1 MMQAPI
7 QATRRPAAGPRGRR
21 QDTGRRDVAILLLV
35 LLVGNLGQFLW
46 HQAYAEDAE
55 KAMGI
60 LRDRAYQAE
69 QDKIEAER
77 RLADWQADYMR
88 QLPQD

>member
-1 MMQAPI
+1 
-7 QATRRPAAGPRGRR
+7 
-21 QDTGRRDVAILLLV
+21 
-35 LLVGNLGQFLW
+35 
-46 HQAYAEDAE
+46 
-55 KAMGI
+55 MGI